1 MKNEYEEE
9 NLEKKNFYFLY
20 SLLVLLYQKISF
32 QAEMVK

>member
-9 NLEKKNFYFLY
+9 NLEKKKFYFLY